1 MIAWIM
7 MRQWNIECALC
18 ILVPANKSVSDAIL
32 SATGGVKSIDGNP
45 NDLWSFWA
53 QAPKQLKRL
62 CNWKNYL
69 EPSRS
74 KVSIENQSQVVKQ
87 FEDDVL
93 PIAGIMSF

>member
-32 SATGGVKSIDGNP
+32 SATGGRVKSIDGNP

-53 QAPKQLKRL
+53 QAPRQLKDSATEKIISNHREAKFL
-62 CNWKNYL
+62 LRINRRW
-69 EPSRS
+69 
-74 KVSIENQSQVVKQ
+74 
-87 FEDDVL
+87 
-93 PIAGIMSF
+93 